1 MGVMDNYENG
11 NKYFMM
17 QYVRHRDYRKTYR
30 PFLLEYD
37 ENATWI
43 NQLKEVAV
51 ESLAG

>member
-1 MGVMDNYENG
+1 MSAAKGKVHIMGVMDNYENG

-37 ENATWI
+37 ENATPD
-43 NQLKEVAV
+43 
-51 ESLAG
+51 